1 MRAKTW
7 VPKATRL
14 LAVFFTLSPCHLV
27 ALSSAKAGG
36 VEYNRDVRPI
46 LAENCFA
53 CHGPDSAA
61 RKAGLRL
68 DRRDDAV
75 KAEAVVPGKPD
86 QSALVERIFSDDP
99 GQRMPPPK
107 THKKLTAAQK
117 DALRRWIAAGAEYQ
131 PHWSLIAPK
140 RPQPPAVKNAARV
153 RNPIDAFVLAELE
166 KRGLQPAPEA
176 DRRALARRLSLDL
189 IGLPPAPAEVEA
201 FVNDKAPDACERLVD
216 RLLESPHWGEHRG
229 RYWLDAAR
237 YADTHGIHFD
247 NYREMWSYRDW
258 VIDAFNRNMPF
269 DQFTVEQL
277 AGDLLPDRTLDQV
290 VASGFNR
297 CNITTNEG
305 GAIAEEYLVLYAR
318 DRVETTAQVW
328 LGTTAGCAVCH
339 DHKFDPLSQREF
351 YSLAAFF
358 NNTTQAGMDGNV
370 KDTPPILPV
379 PRQEDRPRAE
389 ALKKELPEVRRRA
402 ETRMQAARPDFDR
415 WLGSAKPEQIAA
427 LVPPDWLRLHAPLNE
442 GAGTALQLTLDGRP
456 RTVTLG
462 GGAGWDKGKVSPRA
476 LKVQRGAVLEVPEA
490 GDFDRDQGFSYGAW
504 VRFPQANPS
513 GAVFARMDDRNE
525 FRGWDLWLEG
535 GKVGTHIVNR
545 WPQDALKVVSRT
557 PAPAGTWNHL
567 FVTYDGSGR
576 AAGVKVYVNGLPQ
589 PTDVQAD
596 SLKNTTRTAVP
607 FKLAQRHS
615 TSRLDGLQV
624 QDLRLYGRTLT
635 PAEVDRLAKG
645 AAVAIPANKPPDQL
659 TSAEKEELFRRWVPA
674 NDKPYQA
681 LAEKIKALEHEE
693 AAIKARST
701 VAHVMQERPQPAM
714 AYVLF
719 RGDYDKR
726 RDKVEPATPRAL
738 PPMPPDL
745 PKNRLG
751 FARWLLRPEHPLT
764 ARVTVN
770 RFWQEVFGTGI
781 VRTAGDFGVSGE
793 LPSHPE
799 LLDWLAVEFRESGW
813 DVKRLFRM
821 LVLSSAYRQAAV
833 ATPEKLEK
841 DPQNRLLSR
850 GPRFRMDGETIR
862 DQALAASGL
871 LVPKIG
877 GPSVKPYQPEGVWE
891 AVAMIGSN
899 TRDYRPDAGEALY
912 RRSLYTFWKRS
923 APPPS
928 MEIFNAP
935 SRETCTVRRERTNT
949 PLQALVTL
957 NDPQFVE
964 AARHLAEIA
973 VKEGGDK
980 TDGRID
986 VVARRLLARPL
997 RAEET
1002 KVVAA
1007 TLADL
1012 LAWYK
1017 AHPADAKKLLAVGA
1031 SKADPALDPAEL
1043 AAWTMLTNEMMNLD
1057 EVLNK

>member
-1 MRAKTW
+1 MKK
-7 VPKATRL
+7 PNG
-14 LAVFFTLSPCHLV
+14 FSCC
-27 ALSSAKAGG
+27 LSSLCLCVSVVSSSARGAERL
-36 VEYNRDVRPI
+36 EYNRDVRPI

-68 DRRDDAV
+68 DRREDAV

-86 QSALVERIFSDDP
+86 NSALVERIFSDDA
-99 GQRMPPPK
+99 GHLMPPPK

-117 DALRRWIAAGAEYQ
+117 DTLRRWIAAGAEYQ

-140 RPQPPAVKNAARV
+140 RPPLPAVKNAGWV
-153 RNPIDAFVLAELE
+153 RNPVDAFVLAELE
-166 KRGLQPAPEA
+166 KRGLRPAPEA
-176 DRRALARRLSLDL
+176 DRRTLARRLSLDL
-189 IGLPPAPAEVEA
+189 TGLPPQPAEVEA
-201 FVNDKAPDACERLVD
+201 FVNDKAPDAYERLVD
-216 RLLESPHWGEHRG
+216 RFLKSPHWGEHRG

-258 VIDAFNRNMPF
+258 VIDAFNKNKPF
-269 DQFTVEQL
+269 DQFTIEQI
-277 AGDLLPDRTLDQV
+277 AGDLLPNRTLDQV

-318 DRVETTAQVW
+318 DRVETTSQVW

-379 PRQEDRPRAE
+379 PRLEDRPRAE
-389 ALKKELPEVRRRA
+389 ALKKELPEVRQQA
-402 ETRMQAARPDFDR
+402 EARLQAARPDFER
-415 WLGSAKPEQIAA
+415 WLATAKPEQIAA
-427 LVPPDWLRLHAPLNE
+427 LVPADWLRLHAPLNE
-442 GAGTALQLTLDGRP
+442 GTGTALNLTLDGRP
-456 RTVTLG
+456 RTVSVTG
-462 GGAGWDKGKVSPRA
+462 GVAWDKGKVSNRA
-476 LKVQRGAVLEVPEA
+476 LKLQRGAVLEVPEV
-490 GDFDRDQGFSYGAW
+490 GDFDKDQGFSYGAW
-504 VRFPQANPS
+504 VRFPRNVPG
-513 GAVFARMDDRNE
+513 GAVFARMDDQNE
-525 FRGWDLWLEG
+525 FRGWDLWTEG
-535 GKVGTHIVNR
+535 GKVGAHIINR
-545 WPQDALKVVSRT
+545 WPQDALKVVTRT
-557 PAPAGTWNHL
+557 PVPTGTWNHL

-576 AAGVKVYVNGLPQ
+576 AAGVKVYVNGVPQ

-596 SLKNTTRTAVP
+596 SLKNTTRTPVP
-607 FKLAQRHS
+607 FTLAQRRT
-615 TSRLDGLQV
+615 TSRIDGLQLE
-624 QDLRLYGRTLT
+624 DLRVYGRTLT

-645 AAVAIPANKPPDQL
+645 TAVAIPANKTPEQL

-674 NDKPYQA
+674 QDKPYQA
-681 LAEKIKALEHEE
+681 LAEKLKALEQEE

-714 AYVLF
+714 AFVLF

-738 PPMPPDL
+738 PPLPADL

-751 FARWLLRPEHPLT
+751 FAKWLLLPEHPLT

-781 VRTAGDFGVSGE
+781 VRTSGDFGVSGE

-813 DVKRLFRM
+813 DVKRFFRM
-821 LVLSSAYRQAAV
+821 LVLSSAYRQAAA

-850 GPRFRMDGETIR
+850 GPRFRMDGEMIR
-862 DQALAASGL
+862 DYALAAGGL
-871 LVPKIG
+871 LVRKIG

-899 TRDYRPDAGEALY
+899 TRDYRPDTGEGLY
-912 RRSLYTFWKRS
+912 RRSLYTFWKRA
-923 APPPS
+923 APPAS
-928 MEIFNAP
+928 MDIFNAP

-973 VKEGGDK
+973 LEEGQK

-986 VVARRLLARPL
+986 VMARRLLARPL
-997 RAEET
+997 NTEET
-1002 KVVAA
+1002 KVVQG
-1007 TLADL
+1007 TLDDL

-1031 SKADPALDPAEL
+1031 SKADPAADPAEL
-1043 AAWTMLTNEMMNLD
+1043 AAWTMLANEMMNLD